1 MEVGLLGTLAVT
13 DDAGEKVTVPSA
25 KQRALLASL
34 ALSAGLVVSAEL
46 LIDHLWG
53 NDAPRDAANALQA
66 HVSKLRR
73 LLVPAIMSLL
83 GSANWWLPKWLDR
96 ILPHLDLEGGR
107 TDADVIVLEPA
118 RELEAA

>member
-46 LIDHLWG
+46 LIDHLWSD
-53 NDAPRDAANALQA
+53 DAPRDAANALRA

-73 LLVPAIMSLL
+73 LLVPATMSLL